1 MTTLAPRKKENG
13 GSRSKTEKKVMQLET
28 II

>member
-13 GSRSKTEKKVMQLET
+13 GSRSKTEKKSYAT
-28 II
+28 